1 MERIIGTRKQGGLC
15 LVTGE
20 SGRQFAYPLAM
31 RALFPVREGDE
42 ADLDDLERELRR
54 RARPY
59 AMARLAQLQAGRD
72 HTRKELLEALRRQ
85 GYPEEC
91 AGEAVEEMCAAGLAG
106 DERYCESLIRSRA
119 RKEGRGLLE
128 RKMRAQGADDET
140 VRQALDDFLDP
151 EEEERA
157 AVAQA
162 EKLRARGVEEQKI
175 FLRLSRKGY
184 SRSLCL
190 KAVRETG
197 EGAP

>member
-1 MERIIGTRKQGGLC
+1 MERILEIRKQGGAC
-15 LVTGE
+15 RVVTE
-20 SGRQFAYPLAM
+20 SGRQFAYPPAM

-42 ADLDDLERELRR
+42 ADLDRLERELRKH
-54 RARPY
+54 ARPY
-59 AMARLAQLQAGRD
+59 ALGRLAQLQAGRD

-91 AGEAVEEMCAAGLAG
+91 ALEAVEEMCAAGLAG
-106 DERYCESLIRSRA
+106 DDRYCESLIRSRI

-128 RKMRAQGADDET
+128 RKMRARGADGET
-140 VRQALDDFLDP
+140 VRQALDALLDP
-151 EEEERA
+151 AEEERA

-162 EKLRARGVEEQKI
+162 EKLRARGMEEHKI

-184 SRSLCL
+184 SRSVCL

-197 EGAP
+197 ETAL